1 MNKRVI
7 FWSITVALGGF
18 LFGFDTAV
26 ISGAEQSIQKLWSLS
41 DGMHGLAVAIALYGT
56 VLGAFFGGVPADRYG
71 RKKTLFGVGVLYLVS
86 ALGSAMAPEVFSFM
100 FFRFLGGI
108 GVGASSVAAPMYIS
122 EISPT
127 DKRGRLTALFQFNIV
142 TGILCAYMSNY
153 LLTGIGGTAWRW
165 MLGVEALPA
174 LAFTLMVLAVPR
186 SPRWLYSKLGDAA
199 AAREVLELI
208 DPSTAE
214 AELEAI
220 KKQKAEEAGCTGK
233 FFSRR
238 YSFSISLAVI
248 LAIFNQV
255 SGINAIIYYA
265 PRIFEMTGLGAS
277 AALMSS
283 AGVGLVNLLATVAAI
298 AVIDRFGRRSLM
310 LVGSVGLITSLAL
323 VARAFY
329 LNSFAGVPIL
339 IFLFIAS
346 FAVSQGCVLWVYLS
360 EIFPSQVRANGQSL
374 GSFTHWICA
383 ALVANFFPVA
393 AGAVGP
399 AAVFGFF
406 ATAMVAQLI
415 YVTLVMPETS
425 GVSLEELQA
434 RLAVEDAPAAGFNPA
449 RYVLKPARQLNS

>member
-26 ISGAEQSIQKLWSLS
+26 ISGAEQSIQKLWNLS

-56 VLGAFFGGVPADRYG
+56 VLGALFGGLPADRYG
-71 RKKTLFGVGVLYLVS
+71 RKKTLCGVGILYLVS
-86 ALGSAMAPEVFSFM
+86 ALGSAMAPEVYSFM

-122 EISPT
+122 EISPA

-142 TGILCAYMSNY
+142 SGILIAYMSNF
-153 LLTGIGGTAWRW
+153 LLTGIGGNAWRW
-165 MLGVEALPA
+165 MLGVEAIPA

-186 SPRWLYSKLGDAA
+186 SPRWLVNKLGDEQ
-199 AAREVLELI
+199 AAREVLDII

-214 AELEAI
+214 AELEGI
-220 KKQKAEEAGCTGK
+220 KKKAAEQVGHSHR
-233 FFSRR
+233 FFSKR
-238 YSFSISLAVI
+238 YSFPISLAVI
-248 LAIFNQV
+248 LAIFNQI

-265 PRIFEMTGLGAS
+265 PRIFEMTGLGSS
-277 AALMSS
+277 AALLSS

-323 VARAFY
+323 VARGFY
-329 LNSFAGVPIL
+329 LDSFAGVPAL

-360 EIFPSQVRANGQSL
+360 EIFPSAVRANGQSL

-393 AGAVGP
+393 ANAFGP
-399 AAVFGFF
+399 AMVFGFF
-406 ATAMVAQLI
+406 ATAMVAQLV
-415 YVTLVMPETS
+415 YVALVMPETS
-425 GVSLEELQA
+425 GVSLEELQQ
-434 RLAVEDAPAAGFNPA
+434 RMLTEDNCETEMVPTATPALDVAI
-449 RYVLKPARQLNS
+449 